1 MRIHIISWMI
11 GFAIVAIAGSV
22 LLRGQSSQISPEVAQ
37 AYLKKGALVID
48 VRTPA
53 EFNAGHL
60 PIAINIPLA
69 LIESGATLPLKDMN
83 QVLLLHC
90 QGGMR
95 SAKATQL
102 LSGMG
107 YTHVFN
113 LGSYSR
119 AAQIVAG
126 KIIRFH
132 LVFARFGACHPQ
144 QPQVFFGEDR
154 AQAE

>member
-1 MRIHIISWMI
+1 MNWNRVDTMSRI
-11 GFAIVAIAGSV
+11 IALAVVTITGGV
-22 LLRGQSSQISPEVAQ
+22 LLHGQSSQISPEAAV
-37 AYLKKGALVID
+37 AYLRNGALVID

-60 PIAINIPLA
+60 PNAINIPLQQ
-69 LIESGATLPLKDMN
+69 IESGAPLPLKDKK

-95 SAKATQL
+95 SGRATTL

-107 YTHVFN
+107 YVNVFD

-119 AAQIVAG
+119 AEQIVG
-126 KIIRFH
+126 
-132 LVFARFGACHPQ
+132 AR
-144 QPQVFFGEDR
+144 
-154 AQAE
+154 